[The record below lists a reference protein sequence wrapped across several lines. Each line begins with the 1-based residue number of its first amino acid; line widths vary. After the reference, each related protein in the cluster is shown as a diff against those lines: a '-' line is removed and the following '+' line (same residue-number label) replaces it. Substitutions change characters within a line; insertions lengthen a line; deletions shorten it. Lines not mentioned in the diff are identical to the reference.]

1 MSLNIWYWLILV
13 LSIVFGGLGWY
24 GPEPYRRNVVGG
36 FGLILL
42 ILLVLLGLRVFGSP
56 VQ

>member
-1 MSLNIWYWLILV
+1 MTLNIWYWLILV